1 MQSLNNPEAFYNKLK
16 ARLHETTNWPSKYLF
31 KFIVKSDP
39 IKIAKIESVF
49 DNTGAVI
56 NHAASKNGKYIS
68 VSVHV
73 EMKNPESVINK
84 YRQIG
89 KEVQDVISL

>member
-1 MQSLNNPEAFYNKLK
+1 MQSSNNPEAFYNKLK
-16 ARLHETTNWPSKYLF
+16 AQLYETTNWPSKYLF

-39 IKIAKIESVF
+39 IKIAKIESIF

-56 NHAASKNGKYIS
+56 SSATSKNGKYTS

-73 EMKNPESVINK
+73 EMKNPESVISK
-84 YRQIG
+84 YQQIG

>member
-1 MQSLNNPEAFYNKLK
+1 MQSSNNPEAFYNKLK
-16 ARLHETTNWPSKYLF
+16 AQLYETTNWPSKYLF

-56 NHAASKNGKYIS
+56 SSSASKNGKYTS
-68 VSVHV
+68 LTVYV
-73 EMKNPESVINK
+73 EMNNPESVICK
-84 YRQIG
+84 YQQIG
-89 KEVQDVISL
+89 EEVQDVISL